1 MSQSKPA
8 IDFDYL
14 VFELNKLIN
23 YGVVAKPPYCI
34 NKKCIN
40 QKNLM
45 SLSTRICNYPCSSKW
60 K

>member
-23 YGVVAKPPYCI
+23 YGVVAKLPYCT
-34 NKKCIN
+34 NKKCI
-40 QKNLM
+40 KK
-45 SLSTRICNYPCSSKW
+45 T
-60 K
+60 

>member
-40 QKNLM
+40 QKN
-45 SLSTRICNYPCSSKW
+45 
-60 K
+60 